1 MVRPIEDKCTTN
13 YFVRKFVNSI
23 LLDTRA
29 Q

>member
-1 MVRPIEDKCTTN
+1 MVRPIEEKCTAN
-13 YFVRKFVNSI
+13 CFVRKVVNSI